1 VSFRLLKDSVS
12 ELPPFVSGPYNLAV
26 RSKIPGC
33 MLSFAKSRLRE
44 LPCLP
49 RPPVGTGAGRQGR
62 FSTGYGVIASLSHW
76 EKRKRGPRV
85 PNEDLFHRNMIET
98 GREIE

>member
-1 VSFRLLKDSVS
+1 MHA
-12 ELPPFVSGPYNLAV
+12 ELCEVPPARVAL
-26 RSKIPGC
+26 
-33 MLSFAKSRLRE
+33 
-44 LPCLP
+44 LP

-98 GREIE
+98 GGGIEQEGMIDDGKT